1 METGEGGVTAVIT
14 IRAWERF
21 QHYKDRSAPWVKL
34 HRDMLTSE
42 SWVLGTD
49 LSRVVQLASMM
60 LAPRYGNQI
69 PYRFELCKKV
79 MHLDCTEAQF
89 TKAIQHLVDSEFLEI
104 QELPSEEK
112 TALQSA
118 STLLAKCSS
127 EERENRGEREGE
139 KNPPTP
145 QGGALAVFEHWQKA
159 FSHPKAVLD
168 DKRRRLIDAR
178 LKQFTVDDLRS
189 AIDGYKLSP
198 FHQGQNDDG
207 KVFDSVEL
215 IMRDAHHVEEG
226 MRFLRAP
233 PRPPPKPEQLS
244 PVERVLRANGVTR
257 DDRVVSEQVRSGNG
271 SLGDVDADVRSA
283 SYQGFRR
290 IGS

>member
-1 METGEGGVTAVIT
+1 M
-14 IRAWERF
+14 
-21 QHYKDRSAPWVKL
+21 KL

-42 SWVLGTD
+42 SWVLGSD

-60 LAPRYGNQI
+60 LAPRYSNQI

-89 TKAIQHLVDSEFLEI
+89 TKAVQHLIDTEFLEI

-112 TALQSA
+112 PVVQSA
-118 STLLAKCSS
+118 SNVLAKCSS

-145 QGGALAVFEHWQKA
+145 QGGALAVFEHWKKV
-159 FSHPKAVLD
+159 FSHPKSILD

-198 FHQGQNDDG
+198 FHQGQNEDG
-207 KVFDSVEL
+207 KIFDSVEL

-233 PRPPPKPEQLS
+233 PRPPPKIEVLS
-244 PVERVLRANGVTR
+244 PVERVLRANGVNR
-257 DDRVVSEQVRSGNG
+257 DDRVVAEQGGSGNVG
-271 SLGDVDADVRSA
+271 LGDVDGDVRQPA
-283 SYQGFRR
+283 HPGFRR
-290 IGS
+290 LGS

>member
-1 METGEGGVTAVIT
+1 MTAVIS

-42 SWVLGTD
+42 SWVLGSD

-69 PYRFELCKKV
+69 PYRFDLCKKV
-79 MHLDCTEAQF
+79 MSLDCTEAQF
-89 TKAIQHLVDSEFLEI
+89 TKAIQHLIETEFLEI
-104 QELPSEEK
+104 QELPGTEK
-112 TALQSA
+112 PVEQSA
-118 STLLAKCSS
+118 SSALAKCSS

-139 KNPPTP
+139 KNPPPP
-145 QGGALAVFEHWQKA
+145 QGGAIAVFDHWRIV
-159 FSHPKAVLD
+159 FSHPKSILD

-178 LKQFTVDDLRS
+178 LKQFSVDNLRA

-198 FHQGQNDDG
+198 FHQGENKDG
-207 KVFDSVEL
+207 KVFDSIEL
-215 IMRDAHHVEEG
+215 IMRDAQHVEEG

-233 PRPPPKPEQLS
+233 PRPPPKVDQLS

-257 DDRVVSEQVRSGNG
+257 DDRVVSEQARSSNG
-271 SLGDVDADVRSA
+271 GLGDVDADVRPS

-290 IGS
+290 LGS

>member
-1 METGEGGVTAVIT
+1 MTAIIT
-14 IRAWERF
+14 IKAWERF

-69 PYRFELCKKV
+69 PYRFDLCKKV
-79 MHLDCTEAQF
+79 MSLDCTEAQF
-89 TKAIQHLVDSEFLEI
+89 TKAIQHLVETEFLEI

-112 TALQSA
+112 LVVQSA
-118 STLLAKCSS
+118 SSALAKCSS

-145 QGGALAVFEHWQKA
+145 QGGALAVFEHWQKV

-178 LKQFTVDDLRS
+178 LKQFTVDDLKA

-226 MRFLRAP
+226 QRFLRAP
-233 PRPPPKPEQLS
+233 PRPPPKIEVLS
-244 PVERVLRANGVTR
+244 PVERVLRANGVNR
-257 DDRVVSEQVRSGNG
+257 DDRVVAEQTG
-271 SLGDVDADVRSA
+271 SSNVGLGDPDGDVRGSA
-283 SYQGFRR
+283 YSGFRR
-290 IGS
+290 LGS

>member
-1 METGEGGVTAVIT
+1 MTAVIT

-21 QHYKDRSAPWVKL
+21 QHYKDREAPWVKL
-34 HRDMLTSE
+34 HRNMLTSE

-69 PYRFELCKKV
+69 PYRFELCRKV

-89 TKAIQHLVDSEFLEI
+89 AKAIQHLIDTEFLEI
-104 QELPSEEK
+104 QELPSTEK
-112 TALQSA
+112 AVEQSA
-118 STLLAKCSS
+118 STLLAKSSS

-145 QGGALAVFEHWQKA
+145 QGGALAVFEHWKIV
-159 FSHPKAVLD
+159 FSHPKSILD

-178 LKQFTVDDLRS
+178 LKQFTVDDLKA

-198 FHQGQNDDG
+198 FHQGQNNDG
-207 KVFDSVEL
+207 KVFDSIEL

-226 MRFLRAP
+226 LRFLRAP
-233 PRPPPKPEQLS
+233 PRPPPKVETLS

-257 DDRVVSEQVRSGNG
+257 DDRVVSEQARSSNG
-271 SLGDVDADVRSA
+271 GLGDVDADVRA
-283 SYQGFRR
+283 PAYQGFRR
-290 IGS
+290 LGS

>member
-1 METGEGGVTAVIT
+1 MTAIIT
-14 IRAWERF
+14 IKAWERF

-69 PYRFELCKKV
+69 PYRFDLCKKV

-89 TKAIQHLVDSEFLEI
+89 TKAVQHLVDTEFLEI
-104 QELPSEEK
+104 QELPVDEK
-112 TALQSA
+112 VVGQSA
-118 STLLAKCSS
+118 SSVLAKCSS
-127 EERENRGEREGE
+127 EERENRGEGEGD

-145 QGGALAVFEHWQKA
+145 QGGALAVFEHWQKV

-178 LKQFTVDDLRS
+178 LKQFTLDDLRS

-207 KVFDSVEL
+207 KVFDSIEL

-226 MRFLRAP
+226 LRFLRAP
-233 PRPPPKPEQLS
+233 PRPPPKIEVLS
-244 PVERVLRANGVTR
+244 PVERVLRANGANR
-257 DDRVVSEQVRSGNG
+257 DDRVVAEQTG
-271 SLGDVDADVRSA
+271 SSNVGLGDVGGDVRGPTHT
-283 SYQGFRR
+283 GFRR
-290 IGS
+290 LGS

>member
-1 METGEGGVTAVIT
+1 MTAVIT

-69 PYRFELCKKV
+69 PYRFDLCKKV
-79 MHLDCTEAQF
+79 MSLDCTEAQF
-89 TKAIQHLVDSEFLEI
+89 TKAIQHLIETEFLEI
-104 QELPSEEK
+104 QELP
-112 TALQSA
+112 TADKPAEQVA

-139 KNPPTP
+139 KIPPTP
-145 QGGALAVFEHWQKA
+145 QGGAHEVFDHWRIV
-159 FSHPKAVLD
+159 FSHSKAVLD

-178 LKQFTVDDLRS
+178 LKQFTVADLKA

-198 FHQGQNDDG
+198 FHQGQNTDG
-207 KVFDSVEL
+207 KIFDSVEL

-226 MRFLRAP
+226 IRFLGAP
-233 PRPPPKPEQLS
+233 PM
-244 PVERVLRANGVTR
+244 PVSKAQMKQ
-257 DDRVVSEQVRSGNG
+257 DRNV
-271 SLGDVDADVRSA
+271 SA
-283 SYQGFRR
+283 SMQWLAQEEAKDAAH
-290 IGS
+290 